1 MLQRD
6 LTFGNYVDIN
16 LICQAMEPPCH
27 PTTRPQQP
35 SPATKETLMHVQPY
49 LNFDGRCDEALEFYK
64 QAIGAKVGMLLR
76 FKEAPDKSMISPG
89 SEEKVM
95 HSAVQVG
102 DSTLLMSDGRCTGKP
117 NFNGIA
123 LTISA
128 KTEAEA
134 DKLFNGL
141 AEGGQVTMP
150 LAKTFFSP
158 KFGMVADKF
167 GVGWMV
173 LVAN

>member
-1 MLQRD
+1 MQ
-6 LTFGNYVDIN
+6 
-16 LICQAMEPPCH
+16 
-27 PTTRPQQP
+27 
-35 SPATKETLMHVQPY
+35 VQPY
-49 LNFDGRCDEALEFYK
+49 LNFEGRCDEALEFYK
-64 QAIGAKVGMLLR
+64 KTIGAKVAMLMR
-76 FKEAPDKSMISPG
+76 FKDSPDKSMITPG
-89 SEEKVM
+89 SENKVM

-102 DSTLLMSDGRCTGKP
+102 DSMVLMSDGRCRGKA
-117 NFNGIA
+117 NFHGIA

-134 DKLFNGL
+134 EQLFNGL

-150 LAKTFFSP
+150 MAKTFFSP
-158 KFGMVADKF
+158 KFGVLADKF

>member
-1 MLQRD
+1 
-6 LTFGNYVDIN
+6 
-16 LICQAMEPPCH
+16 
-27 PTTRPQQP
+27 
-35 SPATKETLMHVQPY
+35 
-49 LNFDGRCDEALEFYK
+49 
-64 QAIGAKVGMLLR
+64 
-76 FKEAPDKSMISPG
+76 MISPG

-95 HSAVQVG
+95 HSAVPVG
-102 DSTLLMSDGRCTGKP
+102 DSTVLMSDGRCTGKP
-117 NFNGIA
+117 NFQGIA
-123 LTISA
+123 LSISA

-141 AEGGQVTMP
+141 ADGGQVTMP

-173 LVAN
+173 LVAD

>member
-102 DSTLLMSDGRCTGKP
+102 DSTVLMSDGRCTGKP

-173 LVAN
+173 LVAD

>member
-1 MLQRD
+1 M
-6 LTFGNYVDIN
+6 
-16 LICQAMEPPCH
+16 
-27 PTTRPQQP
+27 
-35 SPATKETLMHVQPY
+35 
-49 LNFDGRCDEALEFYK
+49 NFDGRCNEALEFYK
-64 QAIGAKVGMLLR
+64 KAIGAKVGMLLR
-76 FKEAPDKSMISPG
+76 FKEAPDRSMISPG

-102 DSTLLMSDGRCTGKP
+102 DSTVLMSDGRCTGKP
-117 NFNGIA
+117 NFQGIA

-128 KTEAEA
+128 KTEPEA

-173 LVAN
+173 LVAD

>member
-1 MLQRD
+1 MQ
-6 LTFGNYVDIN
+6 
-16 LICQAMEPPCH
+16 
-27 PTTRPQQP
+27 
-35 SPATKETLMHVQPY
+35 VQPY
-49 LNFDGRCDEALEFYK
+49 LDFDGRCDEALDFYK
-64 QAIGAKVGMLLR
+64 KAIGAKVGMLLR
-76 FKEAPDKSMISPG
+76 FKEAPDKSMVSPG

-95 HSAVQVG
+95 HSAVQMG
-102 DSTLLMSDGRCTGKP
+102 DSTVLMSDGRCTGKP

-150 LAKTFFSP
+150 LAKTFWSP
-158 KFGMVADKF
+158 RFGMLVDRF
-167 GVGWMV
+167 GVSWMV
-173 LVAN
+173 TVAS

>member
-1 MLQRD
+1 
-6 LTFGNYVDIN
+6 
-16 LICQAMEPPCH
+16 
-27 PTTRPQQP
+27 
-35 SPATKETLMHVQPY
+35 MHVQPY
-49 LNFDGRCDEALEFYK
+49 LDFNGRCDEALEFYK
-64 QAIGAKVGMLLR
+64 KAVGAEVAMLMR
-76 FKEAPDKSMISPG
+76 WKDSPDKSMCTA
-89 SEEKVM
+89 ENADKVM
-95 HSAVQVG
+95 HSQFQIG
-102 DSTLLMSDGRCTGKP
+102 DSTIMASDGRCTGKP
-117 NFNGIA
+117 NFHGIA

-134 DKLFNGL
+134 DELFNGL

-173 LVAN
+173 LVAH